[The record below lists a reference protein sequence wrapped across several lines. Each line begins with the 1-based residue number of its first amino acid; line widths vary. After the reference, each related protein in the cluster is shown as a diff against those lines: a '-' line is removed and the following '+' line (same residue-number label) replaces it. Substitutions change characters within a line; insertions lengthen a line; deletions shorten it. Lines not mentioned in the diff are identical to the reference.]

1 MRSTILGLAL
11 AAATGVAAGPLGA
24 HAETSAPQP
33 VIHGPAAVGQE
44 VLRQELAFEAKSEH
58 DGASAAFAAF
68 MDQKDGMEFTGGGP
82 PVRGAQAIAEV
93 QTRLLRNG
101 TLSWAPSEIFVSTG
115 DLAAVWGSWTFSTGA
130 GARPAT
136 GRYVTVWRK
145 TPQGEWK
152 GLIDIGTP
160 DS

>member
-11 AAATGVAAGPLGA
+11 AATTAVAA
-24 HAETSAPQP
+24 HAETATPQP
-33 VIHGPAAVGQE
+33 VIHGPAEVGQA
-44 VLRQELAFEAKSEH
+44 VLRQELAFEALSER
-58 DGASAAFAAF
+58 DGAAAAFAAF
-68 MDQKDGMEFTGGGP
+68 MDEKDGLEFTGGP

-93 QTRLLRNG
+93 QTRTLRNG
-101 TLSWAPSEIFVSTG
+101 KLSWAPSEIFVSTG
-115 DLAAVWGSWTFSTGA
+115 DLAAVWGTWSFSTGV
-130 GARPAT
+130 GARPLT

-145 TPQGEWK
+145 NPKGEWK

>member
-11 AAATGVAAGPLGA
+11 AAATGVAVT
-24 HAETSAPQP
+24 HAQTSTPQP

-44 VLRQELAFEAKSEH
+44 VLRQELAFEARSER
-58 DGASAAFAAF
+58 DGASAAFAAY
-68 MDQKDGMEFTGGGP
+68 MDEKDGMEFTGGGP

-101 TLSWAPSEIFVSTG
+101 KLSWAPSEIFVSTG
-115 DLAAVWGSWTFSTGA
+115 DLAAVWGSWTFSTGQ
-130 GARPAT
+130 GARPVT
-136 GRYVTVWRK
+136 GRYVTVWRRN
-145 TPQGEWK
+145 PQGEWK